1 MITRFEHFA
10 VADLMG
16 GGERPPRLNG
26 TLCFAASWERAA
38 FGMALALAKNGVF
51 EWESFH
57 QNLIAAIAR
66 WERSHALDDPSW
78 NYYDCWL
85 EALEQTLVAAGSVSS
100 AEWNERLTTEAAD
113 TAQP

>member
-10 VADLMG
+10 VTDLMG

-26 TLCFAASWERAA
+26 SLCFANDWERTA
-38 FGMALALAKNGVF
+38 FGMALALAKSGVF
-51 EWESFH
+51 EWEAFR
-57 QNLIAAIAR
+57 QNLIESIAR

-85 EALEQTLVAAGSVSS
+85 EALEQTIVAAGSVSS
-100 AEWNERLTTEAAD
+100 EELNERLSTKAT
-113 TAQP
+113 